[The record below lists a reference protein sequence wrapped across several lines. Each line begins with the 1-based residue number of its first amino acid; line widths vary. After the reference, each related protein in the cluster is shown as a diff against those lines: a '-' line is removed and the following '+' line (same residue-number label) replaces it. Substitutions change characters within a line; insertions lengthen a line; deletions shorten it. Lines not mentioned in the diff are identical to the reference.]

1 MERLGGGCT
10 LRIHQLPRVLRA
22 HAESFA
28 ARRRV
33 CAYAMQ
39 DRLLLRHASGARPT
53 TRSMQK
59 ERPQSLKV
67 WPRTA
72 IKRAPFLATHH
83 ACMRAHDLPA
93 RSRPCVTQMSTG
105 GRHTCRA
112 CSAMSG
118 HSAVGA
124 TVRGLAFGGRS
135 GSILCCLFRL
145 STEHA
150 MAVYA
155 GMLLVAVESAKRV
168 LTRL

>member
-1 MERLGGGCT
+1 
-10 LRIHQLPRVLRA
+10 
-22 HAESFA
+22 
-28 ARRRV
+28 
-33 CAYAMQ
+33 MQ

-112 CSAMSG
+112 CSVMSG

-135 GSILCCLFRL
+135 SFILCCLFGCQPMSVLGCCWSLWRVPREYSHGCRL
-145 STEHA
+145 CWRSVGVLGWAVLALDGRGGGCWDLRSEH
-150 MAVYA
+150 
-155 GMLLVAVESAKRV
+155 R
-168 LTRL
+168 R